1 MYEVSSSNH
10 DLHKCAYFVKKLYLG
25 SRGAACGGGQ
35 LAGIFYST
43 LFCCFRVFSISFFY
57 KLICMGGSWHRPY
70 ISIFSC
76 DKGGCDIRP

>member
-35 LAGIFYST
+35 LAGIF
-43 LFCCFRVFSISFFY
+43 LFYFILLFSSFLYFFF
-57 KLICMGGSWHRPY
+57 L
-70 ISIFSC
+70 
-76 DKGGCDIRP
+76 